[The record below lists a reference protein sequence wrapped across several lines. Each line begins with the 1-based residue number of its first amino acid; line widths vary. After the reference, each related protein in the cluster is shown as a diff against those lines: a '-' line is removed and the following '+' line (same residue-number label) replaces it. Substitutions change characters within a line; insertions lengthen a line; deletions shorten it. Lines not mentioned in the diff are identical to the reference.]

1 MQEDVQENESESTLV
16 SHQIPS
22 LGLFD
27 WILAAVAA
35 ALVFIGLS
43 FLSFTYN
50 HAFKKQSY
58 SIICFNVVLFT
69 LIEVAISS
77 TLSSNSSRLFNIAY
91 KNSISIYIY
100 LH

>member
-43 FLSFTYN
+43 FLSFPGL
-50 HAFKKQSY
+50 HPDAWKDAAVAAGLRPPSELFPGLWRVSLAAFY
-58 SIICFNVVLFT
+58 SG
-69 LIEVAISS
+69 
-77 TLSSNSSRLFNIAY
+77 
-91 KNSISIYIY
+91 
-100 LH
+100 